1 MPATPARIG
10 FIMQQYR
17 KVTATTSAVQTRY
30 GSLARESDDP
40 LETYFD
46 NVADAQ
52 AIATERQAL
61 LSAERRRFRI
71 TTSGMAEVMAL
82 SYIAGVP
89 LGRYVDT
96 EKQADLPAL
105 VSEIVIDLGR
115 DKAALTLWG

>member
-30 GSLARESDDP
+30 GSLARETEDP
-40 LETYFD
+40 VETLFD

-52 AIATERQAL
+52 TLATARQSL
-61 LSAERRRFRI
+61 LSAERRRFRV

-82 SYIAGVP
+82 SYVAGVP
-89 LGRYVDT
+89 LARYVDT
-96 EKQADLPAL
+96 EKQADMPAL
-105 VSEIVIDLGR
+105 VSEIVLDLGR